1 MAKQIRI
8 SCITKKIPSWQE
20 FNLLLEAVDLDDSIG
35 HLFVVGIFFDY
46 KNTTQKQKIY
56 NSEIYPPIMEKQ
68 KI

>member
-35 HLFVVGIFFDY
+35 HLFVVGIFLTIKTQP
-46 KNTTQKQKIY
+46 KNKRYTTVKYIHL
-56 NSEIYPPIMEKQ
+56 
-68 KI
+68 